1 MHRLLSFRGGRVC
14 VLFVSILQARRHER
28 RHVLLG
34 PETNAPPRLLRY
46 DHQQVSGRR
55 AEQTWVDNDLPRL
68 LSRTDLPRVR
78 TARDVQ
84 VYVPPNPEHPGRIHK
99 LLNIVCQ
106 ALFPLPA
113 SVEPFAGD
121 DQGVDGEGDNIA
133 GRGEQEDDQ
142 EAPNQAPEASPE
154 IEPEDM
160 EFDLEAVT
168 RGRRRDCLEQL
179 NQTKKSRI

>member
-1 MHRLLSFRGGRVC
+1 MIAKAVENVLEFAKASLSLPRNLHLEFEIYHC
-14 VLFVSILQARRHER
+14 SQAVTE
-28 RHVLLG
+28 
-34 PETNAPPRLLRY
+34 
-46 DHQQVSGRR
+46 QQVVDFHGYWRR